1 MEEVVAGGDEDHWQ
15 MTHPF
20 PPLRMKAMMMYWNS
34 DTQLIERDV
43 EPTMTVSSADKEIQS
58 LLATMDPLS
67 RERRDM
73 VDPILADFLLWGG
86 LFIACANGKIL
97 KSEIKQLK
105 QIASERKVTAAIEEG
120 GVSRKFC
127 KAKFTQSIERRHERL
142 KAIEINRIL
151 QGMLQIAYAD
161 GEIDDLESEAFREL
175 SSQLG
180 INADAADLVRERF
193 IEEMQGA

>member
-1 MEEVVAGGDEDHWQ
+1 M
-15 MTHPF
+15 
-20 PPLRMKAMMMYWNS
+20 
-34 DTQLIERDV
+34 
-43 EPTMTVSSADKEIQS
+43 
-58 LLATMDPLS
+58 
-67 RERRDM
+67 
-73 VDPILADFLLWGG
+73 WGG